1 MSFVLQL
8 PRQAVLILLLV
19 FFGAMCTSSLIPV
32 MGFFIVEGLGQQP
45 WQIALYSGIV
55 APLTIVVNRLLGE
68 RLDRMVAVKPLLLIS
83 IIAYLLMALLL
94 SSLPPFWLL
103 VAVGAPVMAVANG
116 ATSTEFTYGRLYAER
131 HGIEIT
137 QYNAWLRM
145 GVSLAWVVG
154 PAMSF
159 ITIDLVGFRV
169 AYMISAGLA
178 GIWFVLWHLA
188 VPNDFRAPQRPP
200 RPVELD
206 GIDWWLLLAALVCTL
221 IAIGNVLFTAAMPL
235 FFVREVG
242 LPGYTP
248 GLAISAKCVVEV
260 IAIFSAARLAERFG
274 PRAVLAGAAI
284 LAILTF
290 AAFAQVSSVLQV
302 VILGAIEGYYYGL
315 FAGVAISFVQS
326 YAPDKPG
333 RATALFMNSLYLGGF
348 IGNVSMGFIADA
360 FSFQAVIYV
369 AAASGVPVL
378 LALAVLRPPRST

>member
-32 MGFFIVEGLGQQP
+32 MGFFIVEGLGQEP
-45 WQIALYSGIV
+45 WQIALYAGVV
-55 APLTIVVNRLLGE
+55 APLTMVVNRIFGE
-68 RLDRMVAVKPLLLIS
+68 RLDRMVAVKPLLLVS
-83 IIAYLLMALLL
+83 IIAYLVMAVLLA
-94 SSLPPFWLL
+94 SLPPFWLL
-103 VAVGAPVMAVANG
+103 IALGAPVMAIANG
-116 ATSTEFTYGRLYAER
+116 ATSTEFTYGRLYAEKT
-131 HGIEIT
+131 GIEIS

-154 PAMSF
+154 PSMSF
-159 ITIDLVGFRV
+159 IIIDLVGFRV
-169 AYMISAGLA
+169 AYSISAGIA
-178 GIWFVLWHLA
+178 AIWLLLWHVA
-188 VPNDFRAPQRPP
+188 VPNGFRAAPRPP
-200 RPVELD
+200 RPADLD
-206 GIDWWLLLAALVCTL
+206 GIDWPLLLAALVCTL

-260 IAIFSAARLAERFG
+260 VAIFSAARLATRFG
-274 PRAVLAGAAI
+274 PRAVLAAAAV

-290 AAFAQVSSVLQV
+290 AAFTQVSSVTQV

-333 RATALFMNSLYLGGF
+333 RATALYMNSLYLGGF
-348 IGNVSMGFIADA
+348 IGNVSMGFIADV
-360 FSFQAVIYV
+360 FSFQAVIFV

-378 LALAVLRPPRST
+378 LALICLRPPRQ

>member
-32 MGFFIVEGLGQQP
+32 MGFFIVEGLGQEP
-45 WQIALYSGIV
+45 WQIALYSGVV
-55 APLTIVVNRLLGE
+55 APLTIVVNRIFGE
-68 RLDRMVAVKPLLLIS
+68 RLDRMVAVKPLLLVS
-83 IIAYLLMALLL
+83 IVAYLLMAMLLA
-94 SSLPPFWLL
+94 SLPPFWMLI
-103 VAVGAPVMAVANG
+103 AVGAPIMAVANG
-116 ATSTEFTYGRLYAER
+116 ATSTEFTYGRLYAEKN
-131 HGIEIT
+131 GIEIS

-145 GVSLAWVVG
+145 GVSMAWVVG
-154 PAMSF
+154 PSTSF
-159 ITIDLVGFRV
+159 IIIDLVGFRT
-169 AYMISAGLA
+169 AYMISAGLSV
-178 GIWFVLWHLA
+178 IWFLLWHLS

-200 RPVELD
+200 RPVENES
-206 GIDWWLLLAALVCTL
+206 IDWWLLLAAFVCSL

-248 GLAISAKCVVEV
+248 GLVISAKCIVEV
-260 IAIFSAARLAERFG
+260 IAIFSAARLANRFG
-274 PRAVLAGAAI
+274 PRAILAAAAI

-290 AAFAQVSSVLQV
+290 TAFAQVQTVTQV

-348 IGNVSMGFIADA
+348 VGSVSMGVIADA

-378 LALAVLRPPRST
+378 FALAFLRPPRI